1 MNTRFSYMYRDS
13 ANWKTF
19 YDCVVAGEFS
29 DAQKEAI
36 QNACDGTYFIPS
48 VLGLPGGVLQNDP
61 GYDERYDHPW
71 CEFDAD
77 CDLSLTEDPP
87 TVSYT
92 ADSLTQAFVECQDK
106 WEALPEKESV
116 ELPRVAQPKQTD
128 TTHIPTDKAVWSYL
142 DDAKI
147 TYDTTHPA
155 YTQAK
160 KLLASIC
167 EQQFPELYDAIFQHV
182 DQNLIFSRPDGSFQL
197 VYYNP
202 DSDAGGQIIQCPFD
216 ASQAFRMQ
224 DNDAYLDILSENTQ
238 YLSDIDNEH
247 FFRIIFELLEARRED
262 RFLGTDI
269 HAVCRGITAQQ
280 HGIGGEKP
288 SVETRI
294 ASAASRAGGTD
305 QTDGSL
311 KHVRHERNNDLHEK

>member
-29 DAQKEAI
+29 DVQKEAI

-48 VLGLPGGVLQNDP
+48 VLGLPGGVLPEDP

-77 CDLSLTEDPP
+77 CDLDLTEDAP

-92 ADSLTQAFVECQDK
+92 ADSLTQAFLECQDK

-116 ELPRVAQPKQTD
+116 MLPRTAQPQQPEADHAQTAE
-128 TTHIPTDKAVWSYL
+128 AVWAHL
-142 DDAKI
+142 NDAKV

-160 KLLASIC
+160 KLLAFIC
-167 EQQFPELYDAIFQHV
+167 EQQFPELYDAVFQHI
-182 DQNLIFSRPDGSFQL
+182 DQNLMFSRPDGSFQL

-202 DSDAGGQIIQCPFD
+202 DSNAGGQIVQCPFD
-216 ASQAFRMQ
+216 ASQAARMQ
-224 DNDAYLDILSENTQ
+224 DNDAYLDVLAENTQ
-238 YLSDIDNEH
+238 YLSDIDSEH
-247 FFRIIFELLEARRED
+247 FFRTVFELLEDKREG
-262 RFLGTDI
+262 RFLGTDL
-269 HAVCRGITAQQ
+269 HAVCRGINAPQQ
-280 HGIGGEKP
+280 EALSGKD
-288 SVETRI
+288 SFQSKI
-294 ASAASRAGGTD
+294 ASAASRAGGVNQKD
-305 QTDGSL
+305 ASH
-311 KHVRHERNNDLHEK
+311 KHVTHEKNEDLHEK